1 MDANQSLSGENGYD
15 RMSGDEELGE
25 EKVIA
30 QTSNGQ
36 KRSRHEFEVD
46 SDDEHYE
53 NGEMPLNGND
63 KEAVSSS
70 SRLSS
75 LTFVRSLL
83 QDQTS
88 DNNDELDEED
98 LNRLRTCIR
107 AMQDTL
113 ATTDDPD
120 ISLIS
125 DYFKET
131 FEVRRNFVK
140 THNTT
145 EILAEYPALQLHSCV
160 SRTVEEKEKNDPT
173 ASFRPCSY

>member
-15 RMSGDEELGE
+15 RMSGDDELGE

-63 KEAVSSS
+63 KEAVSCSAPVP
-70 SRLSS
+70 
-75 LTFVRSLL
+75 FVSHLDL

-107 AMQDTL
+107 AMQETL
-113 ATTDDPD
+113 ATNDDPD
-120 ISLIS
+120 ISLVT

-131 FEVRRNFVK
+131 FEIRRNFVK

-160 SRTVEEKEKNDPT
+160 SRSQRQRHRQR
-173 ASFRPCSY
+173 ASFCSC